1 MWALRVPGAAC
12 HVPHCAACVWGLPPP
27 NHSLGLF
34 GAMGRDTWVPSCHT
48 GQAPA
53 SQVPPPS
60 WGRQWSPTLLPH
72 LSPALGLPTLF
83 GSIKMVFCRTGL
95 VLVPYNAVC
104 MTPTCTV
111 PPSPG
116 LPHGWAGRGQGHPC
130 SPPCPHAGH
139 SPMCPAHH
147 YPRSPQPQ
155 PAGSAPSS
163 CSSPQ
168 AQLPPAGTSRTR
180 CPHQGIPGDRVP
192 AASCPPQGLPT
203 AGLSSSAGLNAA
215 TRAPAPEGCRLLRS
229 LIPAYFSEV

>member
-1 MWALRVPGAAC
+1 MWALRVPGVAC
-12 HVPHCAACVWGLPPP
+12 HVPQRAACVWGFPPP

-34 GAMGRDTWVPSCHT
+34 GALGRDSWVPSCHT

-53 SQVPPPS
+53 SQVPHPS

-83 GSIKMVFCRTGL
+83 GSIKVVFCRTGL

-104 MTPTCTV
+104 VTPNCTV

-116 LPHGWAGRGQGHPC
+116 LPQGWAGRGQGYPC
-130 SPPCPHAGH
+130 SPLCPHAGH
-139 SPMCPAHH
+139 SPMCPAYH
-147 YPRSPQPQ
+147 YPWSPQPQ
-155 PAGSAPSS
+155 PAGLSVPTQS
-163 CSSPQ
+163 
-168 AQLPPAGTSRTR
+168 
-180 CPHQGIPGDRVP
+180 IPGDRVP

>member
-12 HVPHCAACVWGLPPP
+12 HVPHCAACIWGFPPP

-104 MTPTCTV
+104 VTP
-111 PPSPG
+111 PPAQCHHPQG
-116 LPHGWAGRGQGHPC
+116 YPMGGQGGDRDTPAAPRVPMPDTAPC
-130 SPPCPHAGH
+130 AQHIITLGLHNPNLQDLSPA
-139 SPMCPAHH
+139 PAAA
-147 YPRSPQPQ
+147 PRH
-155 PAGSAPSS
+155 
-163 CSSPQ
+163 SSPQ
-168 AQLPPAGTSRTR
+168 QEPAGPGVPTR
-180 CPHQGIPGDRVP
+180 ASPGQGPR
-192 AASCPPQGLPT
+192 CLLPT
-203 AGLSSSAGLNAA
+203 PGAPHCRAQQQRGLKCRHAG
-215 TRAPAPEGCRLLRS
+215 TRAGRLQAAEITNTCL
-229 LIPAYFSEV
+229 F